1 MQDEDPALLS
11 SNVNSWLKKSDAQRM
26 LRVLDGRARAFLSKR
41 YLRID
46 HLQIAAT
53 VLPIIGGIKE
63 ARVESCQITDNRM
76 YIKVVNPRLQQEVRP
91 GDVVQ
96 SGIIIS
102 NSEIKLLQN
111 INDTL
116 LDNCLIRVNDHF
128 IIEPLWVEAYYFHS
142 GKFED
147 YNTHQKPQQKTILKR
162 HISIL
167 H

>member
-1 MQDEDPALLS
+1 M
-11 SNVNSWLKKSDAQRM
+11 
-26 LRVLDGRARAFLSKR
+26 
-41 YLRID
+41 
-46 HLQIAAT
+46 QIAAT